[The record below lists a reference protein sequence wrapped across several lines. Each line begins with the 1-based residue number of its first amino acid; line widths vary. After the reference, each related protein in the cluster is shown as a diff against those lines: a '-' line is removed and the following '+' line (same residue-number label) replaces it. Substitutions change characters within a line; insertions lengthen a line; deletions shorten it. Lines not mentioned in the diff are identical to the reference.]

1 MISEAETDEYLA
13 ECLQILKEKFE
24 GGNKSAL
31 LYAMYHCLLLKRTVP
46 EWLRLEFLHAY
57 EAHAR
62 FEIRSWDKVFG
73 PPVPKGTHLET
84 EKRNA
89 ELRPFIIERVQ
100 ALKAERPIDKSLFE
114 RIARELRIKGVKG
127 TTVSDIYYDDRSR
140 ELREM
145 MLSLDTSENL

>member
-13 ECLQILKEKFE
+13 ECLTILKEKFE

-31 LYAMYHCLLLKRTVP
+31 LYAMYHCLLLRRPIP
-46 EWLRLEFLHAY
+46 EWPRLEFLHAY

-62 FEIRSWDKVFG
+62 FEIRMWDKVFG
-73 PPVPKGTHLET
+73 PPIPKGTHLKT

-89 ELRPFIIERVQ
+89 ELRPIIIERVQ
-100 ALKAERPIDKSLFE
+100 ALKAEGAKIDKGLFE
-114 RIARELRIKGVKG
+114 KIGRKLKPPLSG
-127 TTVSDIYYDDRSR
+127 TAVADLYYDERS

-145 MLSLDTSENL
+145 MDSPDTSANF